1 MKDLNVLNDKLD
13 AAIKEFALH
22 TRETFP
28 EGSTTPVC
36 EADMAQLSRLV
47 VYTLNDMRKC
57 IIDFLK
63 D

>member
-1 MKDLNVLNDKLD
+1 MKDLNVLDDKLY

-22 TRETFP
+22 TRETFS

-36 EADMAQLSRLV
+36 EADMTQLSRLV